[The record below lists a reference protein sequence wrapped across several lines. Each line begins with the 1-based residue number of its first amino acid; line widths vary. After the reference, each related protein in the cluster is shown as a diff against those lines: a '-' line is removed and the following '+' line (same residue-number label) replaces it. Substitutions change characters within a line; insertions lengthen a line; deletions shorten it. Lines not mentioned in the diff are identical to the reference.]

1 MPDKVRGKNFHKAG
15 EDDEIDGRFLQMRLQ
30 GDFGFGP
37 VAVIDEGKRKLVAAG
52 ERSKLRVIAGK
63 KNGLGGKATGFPG
76 AEDGLSRMCLFGY
89 EDGKALA
96 GSRGIGKAKGE
107 FHAKLLCERKELGPD
122 LLPFKF

>member
-1 MPDKVRGKNFHKAG
+1 VPDKVWGENFHKAG
-15 EDDEIDGRFLQMRLQ
+15 KDDEINRSFFQMRLE
-30 GDFGFGP
+30 GGFGFSP

-52 ERSKLRVIAGK
+52 ERSKLRMISCYE
-63 KNGLGGKATGFPG
+63 NRFGGEATRFPRT
-76 AEDGLSRMCLFGY
+76 EDSLSRMCLFGY

-107 FHAKLLCERKELGPD
+107 FHAKLLCEREELGAN